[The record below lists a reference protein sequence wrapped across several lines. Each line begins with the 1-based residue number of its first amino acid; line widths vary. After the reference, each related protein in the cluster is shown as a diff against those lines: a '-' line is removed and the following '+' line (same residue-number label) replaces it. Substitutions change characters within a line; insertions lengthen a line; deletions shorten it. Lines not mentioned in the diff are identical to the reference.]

1 MPDFTTFFRMTP
13 GDVERYAVEVLHF
26 FDPAEPLESAEIGDG
41 NINYVTRVRS
51 RRDGRSLIVKQADR
65 LLRSS
70 GRPLDVGRSRLEAR
84 MLQLQRELVPSFVPE
99 VYRWDETMAAI
110 AMEDLADCRS
120 LRSELAAG
128 RIAPNLAESLSE
140 FLARSLLPTTD
151 LILDR
156 AEKKRRAAFFTNP
169 ELCDITEDL
178 VLTEPYYNY
187 RGRNVISPENEGFA
201 EEFLYRDCALRREA
215 ALLRDGFMNHAQA
228 LLHGDLHT
236 GSIFV
241 GSAGVKVID
250 PEFAFYGP
258 MGYDIGNVLGNLFF
272 PWARLA
278 VATPE
283 RPADGL
289 AALIAAV
296 YDRMRDRL
304 EEVYEEKVTLP
315 LYREPGFRRA
325 YLDGVMADA
334 AGYAGTE
341 IVRRTVGDAKVA
353 ELTDVTDGAARA
365 AMERVLVKLGTALIK
380 NRRTFRSGGELTET
394 FRLILA

>member
-1 MPDFTTFFRMTP
+1 MAGRARGRGLQMPDFTTFFRMTP

-41 NINYVTRVRS
+41 NINYVTRVRA

-84 MLQLQRELVPSFVPE
+84 MLQLQRELVPAFVPE

-187 RGRNVISPENEGFA
+187 KGRNVISPENEGFA
-201 EEFLYRDCALRREA
+201 EEFLYRDGALRREA

-241 GSAGVKVID
+241 GNAGVKVID

-272 PWARLA
+272 PWA
-278 VATPE
+278 T
-283 RPADGL
+283 
-289 AALIAAV
+289 
-296 YDRMRDRL
+296 
-304 EEVYEEKVTLP
+304 
-315 LYREPGFRRA
+315 RRW
-325 YLDGVMADA
+325 
-334 AGYAGTE
+334 
-341 IVRRTVGDAKVA
+341 
-353 ELTDVTDGAARA
+353 
-365 AMERVLVKLGTALIK
+365 
-380 NRRTFRSGGELTET
+380 RS
-394 FRLILA
+394 

>member
-1 MPDFTTFFRMTP
+1 MPDFTTFFRMAP

-26 FDPAEPLESAEIGDG
+26 FDPEEPLESAEIGDG
-41 NINYVTRVRS
+41 NINYVTRVRA

-187 RGRNVISPENEGFA
+187 KGRNVISPENEGFA
-201 EEFLYRDCALRREA
+201 EEFLYRDGALRREA

-258 MGYDIGNVLGNLFF
+258 MGYDIGNVLGNLFC

-278 VATPE
+278 VTAPE
-283 RPADGL
+283 SPADGL

-296 YDRMRDRL
+296 YDRTRDRL

-341 IVRRTVGDAKVA
+341 IVRRTVGDAKAA
-353 ELTDVTDGAARA
+353 ELTDMTDGAARA

>member
-1 MPDFTTFFRMTP
+1 M
-13 GDVERYAVEVLHF
+13 
-26 FDPAEPLESAEIGDG
+26 
-41 NINYVTRVRS
+41 
-51 RRDGRSLIVKQADR
+51 
-65 LLRSS
+65 
-70 GRPLDVGRSRLEAR
+70 
-84 MLQLQRELVPSFVPE
+84 
-99 VYRWDETMAAI
+99 
-110 AMEDLADCRS
+110 
-120 LRSELAAG
+120 
-128 RIAPNLAESLSE
+128 
-140 FLARSLLPTTD
+140 
-151 LILDR
+151 
-156 AEKKRRAAFFTNP
+156 
-169 ELCDITEDL
+169 
-178 VLTEPYYNY
+178 
-187 RGRNVISPENEGFA
+187 ISPENEGFA
-201 EEFLYRDCALRREA
+201 EEFLYRDGALRREA

-241 GSAGVKVID
+241 GNAGVKVID

-278 VATPE
+278 IAAPE

-289 AALIAAV
+289 AELIAAV
-296 YDRMRDRL
+296 YDRTRDKL

-315 LYREPGFRRA
+315 LYREPGFRQA